1 MLTPPVWWFIA
12 GVGLVILEILAPAFI
27 LVFFGL
33 AAILVSLLTWILPT
47 MPPWVPWIEF
57 AFFSLAFLFGLRRWC
72 KAVFVG
78 KQSQVRQDLASDI
91 TGQHAVVVMRI
102 FPGQPGKVELRGAQ
116 WGAMSDE
123 TLEPGDRVRIVK
135 QDSITLTVARL

>member
-57 AFFSLAFLFGLRRWC
+57 ACFSLAFPPVNFSPLLVVRLLSHGGHFVWLVALGFLRP
-72 KAVFVG
+72 
-78 KQSQVRQDLASDI
+78 DLWVIDVLWGRDNG
-91 TGQHAVVVMRI
+91 TGSEDVL
-102 FPGQPGKVELRGAQ
+102 P
-116 WGAMSDE
+116 
-123 TLEPGDRVRIVK
+123 
-135 QDSITLTVARL
+135 